1 MATKKTSKK
10 KATKKKSS
18 TKKASAKKATAKKA
32 SAKKSSAK
40 KAASKKKAP
49 AKRASAAKSSK
60 SKSTSRKSSPPKS
73 SSRASAASGA
83 KPEAKNASA
92 EPAADLDGP
101 QLHEDSELTRKQL
114 ELLHA
119 KLLHERR
126 RVREG
131 MDIRLSDAINDM
143 EPLADDVDIAQR
155 HSEQA
160 ALMRFADKE
169 RKLLLEIEHA
179 LEKMDNGDY
188 GVCEGTGEPIS
199 FKRLEVRPWTRYSV
213 EYKEQLERE
222 RRQHRR

>member
-1 MATKKTSKK
+1 MATKKKSTKK
-10 KATKKKSS
+10 KATKKKAP
-18 TKKASAKKATAKKA
+18 KKAAAKKKATKKKATA
-32 SAKKSSAK
+32 

-49 AKRASAAKSSK
+49 AKKTATKKKAPAKKTAAKK
-60 SKSTSRKSSPPKS
+60 
-73 SSRASAASGA
+73 ASAASGA
-83 KPEAKNASA
+83 KPKSSPPEEVDSPKQ
-92 EPAADLDGP
+92 DR
-101 QLHEDSELTRKQL
+101 DSELTRKQL

-179 LEKMDNGDY
+179 LEKMDSGDY
-188 GVCEGTGEPIS
+188 GVCEGTGEAIS
-199 FKRLEVRPWTRYSV
+199 YKRLEVRPWTRYSV

>member
-1 MATKKTSKK
+1 MATKKKTTK
-10 KATKKKSS
+10 KASSKKKSS
-18 TKKASAKKATAKKA
+18 TKKAST
-32 SAKKSSAK
+32 K
-40 KAASKKKAP
+40 KAASKKKASATKAS
-49 AKRASAAKSSK
+49 AKKASATKASSKKKSSSKSGTKKSASAAAKKNGASK
-60 SKSTSRKSSPPKS
+60 G
-73 SSRASAASGA
+73 SAASGA
-83 KPEAKNASA
+83 KPASESVAKP
-92 EPAADLDGP
+92 EDLDGP
-101 QLHEDSELTRKQL
+101 QLHEDSELSRKQL

-199 FKRLEVRPWTRYSV
+199 YKRLEVRPWTRYSV